1 MSFSKWVKRAK
12 IRPLVGSKRHIG
24 GKSGAP
30 GGIRTPDPRFRRPML
45 YPLSYRRRQA
55 TSKARGTYRWYLNP
69 LCTVKQGLIGRTKQP
84 GHRTDMWK
92 AVFSEV
98 FRRALDL
105 ARCHLYVVGQSQ
117 ESLPGLTSHR

>member
-1 MSFSKWVKRAK
+1 MTR
-12 IRPLVGSKRHIG
+12 G
-24 GKSGAP
+24 P
-30 GGIRTPDPRFRRPML
+30 GTN
-45 YPLSYRRRQA
+45 
-55 TSKARGTYRWYLNP
+55 RWYLKP
-69 LCTVKQGLIGRTKQP
+69 LRAVKQGLIGRTKQP

-105 ARCHLYVVGQSQ
+105 ARCHLYVIGQSQ